1 MAKFIY
7 YNRNPDGKKEN
18 DCVTRSISL
27 ASGLPYPT
35 IRKKLF
41 HTSRL
46 LGCEKLCV
54 CCYKHLLDNVFKYK
68 RLNCDNMTVNDFADL
83 HYKGTY
89 IVRMNGHISCIINGN
104 VYDIWDCRN
113 HLLTDA
119 WKVK

>member
-7 YNRNPDGKKEN
+7 YNRNPDGNKEN

-46 LGCEKLCV
+46 LNCEKLCV
-54 CCYKHLLDNVFKYK
+54 CCYKHLLDDVFKYK
-68 RLNCDNMTVNDFADL
+68 RVNCDNMTVNDFADL